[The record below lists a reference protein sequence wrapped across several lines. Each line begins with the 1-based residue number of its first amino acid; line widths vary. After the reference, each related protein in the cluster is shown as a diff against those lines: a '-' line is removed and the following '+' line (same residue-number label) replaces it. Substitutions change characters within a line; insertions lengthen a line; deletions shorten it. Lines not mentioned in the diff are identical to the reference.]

1 MNPYSTE
8 LRRAMTLADQI
19 LALKQNRGLV
29 DADAMQ
35 VDAGA
40 FFPNISRWTQLCG
53 FRMSGPPEAGKAL
66 LQKAAARW
74 LRAAHQ
80 SGAASAFVFR
90 TDHGSAAAF
99 YGSSIDNAAL
109 FQSLLPECETRPQ
122 ASWFSGGYRCSGL
135 FMGTF
140 TADGV
145 AEALA
150 SSGLDRCY
158 AAFIALPAADAD
170 IQALLEDDRRLARQL
185 EPCKAFPRVCG
196 SASRRTVEVP
206 VQNVAA
212 ALDAVQEE
220 ITLLEK
226 ARSTGLVQAVIR
238 FGADSRADYLQLAGI
253 IRACLAGREEQPGF
267 EPIRCFDLQ
276 GDFRYPETCL
286 AIPRAAVRLPDGT
299 AAAVYVASLQSAE
312 AAASFCVPPTCAC
325 PGFYVQNPVEDEG
338 CRELFPVVRPI
349 AAAGVT
355 AGRVLGSGAPAAI
368 PFSALLCHTAVFGAC
383 CTGKTTLVKNLLVDL
398 WARQQT
404 PFVVLEAAKKEYNA
418 LLGQIPSL
426 MVSIPP
432 VPMAHCCASIRC
444 ARKTVRS

>member
-19 LALKQNRGLV
+19 LALKQNRSLSE
-29 DADAMQ
+29 ADAMQ

-40 FFPNISRWTQLCG
+40 FFPTISRWTRLCG

-66 LQKAAARW
+66 LQRAAGRW

-90 TDHGSAAAF
+90 TDHGNAAAF

-109 FQSLLPECETRPQ
+109 FQSLLPECEAKPQ
-122 ASWFSGGYRCSGL
+122 ASWFGGGYRCSGVFL
-135 FMGTF
+135 GTF
-140 TADGV
+140 AADGV

-150 SSGLDRCY
+150 SAGLDHCY
-158 AAFIALPAADAD
+158 AACIALPAADAD

-286 AIPRAAVRLPDGT
+286 ATVSYTHLTLPT
-299 AAAVYVASLQSAE
+299 NSL
-312 AAASFCVPPTCAC
+312 V
-325 PGFYVQNPVEDEG
+325 
-338 CRELFPVVRPI
+338 
-349 AAAGVT
+349 
-355 AGRVLGSGAPAAI
+355 
-368 PFSALLCHTAVFGAC
+368 
-383 CTGKTTLVKNLLVDL
+383 
-398 WARQQT
+398 
-404 PFVVLEAAKKEYNA
+404 
-418 LLGQIPSL
+418 
-426 MVSIPP
+426 
-432 VPMAHCCASIRC
+432 
-444 ARKTVRS
+444 